1 MMDEAKDVMADLKDD
16 AIAEA
21 DIMMDDAKE
30 KMGEMG
36 EDVKQKL
43 EDSMH

>member
-1 MMDEAKDVMADLKDD
+1 MKDD

-21 DIMMDDAKE
+21 DTIMDDAKE

-36 EDVKQKL
+36 EDVKQKI

>member
-1 MMDEAKDVMADLKDD
+1 MKDD

-21 DIMMDDAKE
+21 DTMMDDAKK
-30 KMGEMG
+30 KMGEIG

-43 EDSMH
+43 EDSLH

>member
-1 MMDEAKDVMADLKDD
+1 
-16 AIAEA
+16 
-21 DIMMDDAKE
+21 MMDDAKE

-36 EDVKQKL
+36 EDVKRKI

>member
-1 MMDEAKDVMADLKDD
+1 LKDD

>member
-1 MMDEAKDVMADLKDD
+1 
-16 AIAEA
+16 
-21 DIMMDDAKE
+21 MMDDAKE